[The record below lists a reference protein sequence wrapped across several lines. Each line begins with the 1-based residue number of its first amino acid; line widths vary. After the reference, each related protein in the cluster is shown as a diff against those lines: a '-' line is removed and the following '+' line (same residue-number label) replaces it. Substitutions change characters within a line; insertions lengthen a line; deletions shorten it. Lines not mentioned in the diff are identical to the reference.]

1 MPSINFIK
9 RYITLNGK
17 TGTKEKARQL
27 LNQINRAMDS
37 GKVTDNDPYIN
48 EIYSLKGNL
57 KDYISKG
64 SLKALEIEKT
74 ELNGLEELLGCSCQQ
89 LNGLDA
95 VPEVMNSMDFANM
108 QFNTIGLT
116 GKWYDLIGD
125 PSTNFTAMVF
135 GKPKMGKS
143 YLCVDFAGYLARH
156 HGKVLYV
163 AREEGLDLT
172 LQNKLNENNVQHPN
186 LFVAGV
192 LPGELADY
200 DFIFL
205 DSVNK
210 LNLNPNDLTRLR
222 RSYPSKSFIFV
233 FQTTKAGNFRG
244 ANSFQHDVDV
254 VIEVPER
261 GRAIQMGRFNQG
273 GEMEIF

>member
-1 MPSINFIK
+1 
-9 RYITLNGK
+9 
-17 TGTKEKARQL
+17 
-27 LNQINRAMDS
+27 
-37 GKVTDNDPYIN
+37 
-48 EIYSLKGNL
+48 
-57 KDYISKG
+57 
-64 SLKALEIEKT
+64 
-74 ELNGLEELLGCSCQQ
+74 
-89 LNGLDA
+89 
-95 VPEVMNSMDFANM
+95 
-108 QFNTIGLT
+108 
-116 GKWYDLIGD
+116 
-125 PSTNFTAMVF
+125 MVF